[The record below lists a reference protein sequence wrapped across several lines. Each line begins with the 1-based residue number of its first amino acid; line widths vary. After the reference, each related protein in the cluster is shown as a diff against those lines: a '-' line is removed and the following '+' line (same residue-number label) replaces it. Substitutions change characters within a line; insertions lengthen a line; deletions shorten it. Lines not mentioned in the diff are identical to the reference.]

1 MQIDSLWPTLT
12 KVFANQKVFWTREEL
27 KNKPTV
33 TDRLIHYLISY
44 YEMPNVARKAVRI
57 FKGIEGNSYFSWSEV
72 RVSSLREI
80 RNTLIEAGGTTN
92 TWELAITI
100 KDFLQNAFEVIFTV
114 NLNNINM
121 NSPKEVG
128 TYLRQISGSPEAMG
142 KDKQGKILSSPFRP
156 NWSTFNRRKLR
167 LPEEQVIPDFAIKY
181 LKYLLGM
188 TKNAPYDPYMDR
200 ILLRLGVTEKGDLRK
215 ARVKKYNQF
224 MGIHRTVRKHKK
236 LVMLAK
242 TVCFSKNPRCNVCPL
257 TRECKKIGVD
267 Q

>member
-1 MQIDSLWPTLT
+1 MQLDTLWPTLT
-12 KVFANQKVFWTREEL
+12 KVFANQKVFWTREEF

-57 FKGIEGNSYFSWSEV
+57 FKGIEGNSYVSWNEV
-72 RVSSLREI
+72 RVSSLRKI
-80 RNTLIEAGGTTN
+80 RNTLIEAGGVAN
-92 TWELAITI
+92 TWELAVTI
-100 KDFLQNAFEVIFTV
+100 KDFLQNAFEVIFTI

-121 NSPKEVG
+121 NSPKKIGV
-128 TYLRQISGSPEAMG
+128 YFKQLSGNPGAMG
-142 KDKQGKILSSPFRP
+142 KDKQGKSLPSPFRP
-156 NWSTFNRRKLR
+156 NWSIFNRRRLR
-167 LPEEQVIPDFAIKY
+167 LDGEQVIPDFAIKY
-181 LKYLLGM
+181 LKYLLSM

-224 MGIHRTVRKHKK
+224 MGIHRAVRKHKK

-242 TVCFSKNPRCNVCPL
+242 TVCLSKDPRCNVCPFA
-257 TRECKKIGVD
+257 ENCKKVGAS
-267 Q
+267 